1 MPNGASPKLLPG
13 TTLIPG
19 SRLNV
24 AWGWRYHVNLITVR
38 ELYKRKKGLEYG
50 RWIMHKLF
58 MYNDLYG

>member
-38 ELYKRKKGLEYG
+38 ELYKRKKGLEEG
-50 RWIMHKLF
+50 R
-58 MYNDLYG
+58 